1 MDVNKT
7 IVCCFIILSIYTCS
21 GKKKESKITPNE
33 ITSKQTVCLQ
43 NDIKREW
50 SFLRNINIFLIFHLV
65 LSIRCYQCSSQQD
78 RKGHDSCGAYKRFN
92 KTQHIA
98 IECNSD
104 ESHMPGS
111 FCMKVVQ
118 QGPRGFIC
126 KLVCLFREIHL
137 MSLTWN
143 VYWLGDGRWRQV
155 IRRCASVA
163 ETGVTG
169 VCNWGV
175 YENGVYWEEC
185 YCAHDACNGSNDM
198 QISVGLMTGLLVMT
212 TYLFS
217 KK

>member
-1 MDVNKT
+1 MY
-7 IVCCFIILSIYTCS
+7 IVTYVVT
-21 GKKKESKITPNE
+21 TNA
-33 ITSKQTVCLQ
+33 
-43 NDIKREW
+43 NDRIH
-50 SFLRNINIFLIFHLV
+50 RNLAAV
-65 LSIRCYQCSSQQD
+65 SIRCYQCSSEQD
-78 RKGHDSCGAYKRFN
+78 PKGVDSCGAYKRFN

-126 KLVCLFREIHL
+126 KCLAF
-137 MSLTWN
+137 SLKCFFMLLIIVIEN
-143 VYWLGDGRWRQV
+143 FLGDGRWRQV

-185 YCAHDACNGSNDM
+185 YCSHEACNAAPTGRAV
-198 QISVGLMTGLLVMT
+198 SVPAILAALLVVVVGAQ
-212 TYLFS
+212 LGGRLS
-217 KK
+217 